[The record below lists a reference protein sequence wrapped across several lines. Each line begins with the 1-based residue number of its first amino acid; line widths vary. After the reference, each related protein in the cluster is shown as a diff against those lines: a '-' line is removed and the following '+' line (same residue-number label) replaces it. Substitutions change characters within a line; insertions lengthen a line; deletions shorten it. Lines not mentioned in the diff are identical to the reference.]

1 MIRRPPRSTRTDT
14 LFPYTTLVR
23 SAGDDDDGAWRCVS
37 VAPPFR
43 TGAEEIKRRN
53 LAGGG
58 DMGRARTLGGRPWAT
73 GIGAI
78 HCRRIV
84 AHGFHGGALFGDR
97 LAFKL
102 GVFQFLVEHLARLQT
117 AGHVAD
123 GIGQPRS
130 EEHTSELQSLMRIS
144 YAVFCLKKKKTKT
157 SLI

>member
-1 MIRRPPRSTRTDT
+1 MRISDWSSDECSSDLEAPIVPVLR
-14 LFPYTTLVR
+14 
-23 SAGDDDDGAWRCVS
+23 AGDDDDGALRVVS

-53 LAGGG
+53 LAGGC

-78 HCRRIV
+78 PCRRIV

-117 AGHVAD
+117 AGHGAG
-123 GIGQPRS
+123 GIRQPVLAAYPLVS
-130 EEHTSELQSLMRIS
+130 
-144 YAVFCLKKKKTKT
+144 A
-157 SLI
+157 